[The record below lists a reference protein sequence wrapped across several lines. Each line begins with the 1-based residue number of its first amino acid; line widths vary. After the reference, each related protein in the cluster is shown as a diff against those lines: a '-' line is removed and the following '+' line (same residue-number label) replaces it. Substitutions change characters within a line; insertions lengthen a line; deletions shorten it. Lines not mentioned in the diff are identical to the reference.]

1 MRVALYIRV
10 SSDEQAK
17 HGVSLNE
24 QRHALLE
31 YANQKKYNV
40 VGIYAD
46 EGASASK
53 KPQRRHEFQRMLRD
67 CENGMIDLIVFL
79 FVYKSKPPVQ
89 SIGASV
95 TFFSCSLSYLPST
108 IMVSFI

>member
-31 YANQKKYNV
+31 YANQKKYNEDRV
-40 VGIYAD
+40 LV
-46 EGASASK
+46 E
-53 KPQRRHEFQRMLRD
+53 
-67 CENGMIDLIVFL
+67 V
-79 FVYKSKPPVQ
+79 
-89 SIGASV
+89 
-95 TFFSCSLSYLPST
+95 
-108 IMVSFI
+108 